1 MNTEWKADF
10 KRNFVAVVV
19 EKCSKATK
27 EAITNDEDIK
37 VGEAL
42 PKYKY
47 LCSLNCHQY
56 GGGCCS
62 NCLLI

>member
-1 MNTEWKADF
+1 M
-10 KRNFVAVVV
+10 AVVV